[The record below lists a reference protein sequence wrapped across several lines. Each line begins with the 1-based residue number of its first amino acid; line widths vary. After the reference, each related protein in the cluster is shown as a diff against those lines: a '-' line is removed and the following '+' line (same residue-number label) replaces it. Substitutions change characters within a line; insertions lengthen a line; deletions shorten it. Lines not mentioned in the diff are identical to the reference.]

1 MEKPN
6 INKNDRL
13 ELTIKDLSYE
23 GKGVAKVDDFT
34 LFVDNALPGEVVN
47 AVILKVGKSY
57 GFAKALDIIKKS
69 PDRVENIDNVY
80 VRTGIAPLSHLKY
93 SEQLKFKQKQIQ
105 VDFEKAGL
113 DIKVNETLGM
123 EDPLHYRNKAQVP
136 VRQIDGKL
144 TSGFYRRHSHDLI
157 PMEDFMIQDEK
168 IDAEIKRVRDILRKY
183 KVRGF
188 DEANNKG
195 QIRTI
200 MVRRAYYTDEMMV
213 VLVSRVRDVS
223 HYKAISEEIMANKEV
238 KSLYLNINSK
248 TTNVILGRDMLLL
261 AGSPY
266 IDDKILGHT
275 YRISPRSFYQVN
287 PTQTQRLYKLAVD
300 KAELTGNEN
309 VVDAYSGI
317 GTIGLSLADKAKK
330 VTGIEM
336 VADAVKDA
344 KQNAEINNIEN
355 AEFIVGKTEAVLN
368 DWAKNKKKVDVLMVD
383 PPRKGL
389 DNSLIESINNIKPK
403 RIVYISCNPAT
414 LARDLKLLSDTYE
427 IGDATPV
434 DMFPMTNHIESVI
447 KLTRKWSIVRLRRYS
462 LDLTIFLRQNVVIS

>member
-6 INKNDRL
+6 IKKNDKL
-13 ELTIKDLSYE
+13 ELTIQDLSYE

-69 PDRVENIDNVY
+69 PDRVEDIDNVY

-93 SEQLKFKQKQIQ
+93 SEQLKFKQKQLQI
-105 VDFEKAGL
+105 DFQKARL
-113 DIKVNETLGM
+113 DIDVNETLGM
-123 EDPLHYRNKAQVP
+123 EDPFHYRNKAQVP

-144 TSGFYRRHSHDLI
+144 TSGFYRRHSHDLV
-157 PMEDFMIQDEK
+157 PMEDYLIQDPK
-168 IDAEIKRVRDILRKY
+168 IDAEIKRVRDILRNY
-183 KVRGF
+183 NVRGF
-188 DEANNKG
+188 EESQNKG

-200 MVRRAYYTDEMMV
+200 MVRRAYYTGQMMV
-213 VLVSRVRDVS
+213 VLVSRVRDIS
-223 HYKAISEEIMANKEV
+223 HYKEIAADIMTNTEV

-248 TTNVILGRDMLLL
+248 TTNVILGRDMMLL

-266 IDDKILGHT
+266 IDDELLGHT

-300 KAELTGNEN
+300 KAELTGKET

-317 GTIGLSLADKAKK
+317 GTIGLSLADKAKH

-336 VADAVKDA
+336 VADAVNDA
-344 KQNAEINNIEN
+344 KQNAEINGIEN
-355 AEFIVGKTEAVLN
+355 ADFIVGKTETVLN
-368 DWAKNKKKVDVLMVD
+368 QWAKDNKKVDVLMVD

-403 RIVYISCNPAT
+403 SIVYISCNPAT

-434 DMFPMTNHIESVI
+434 DMFPMTNHIESVT
-447 KLTRKWSIVRLRRYS
+447 KLTRK
-462 LDLTIFLRQNVVIS
+462 

>member
-1 MEKPN
+1 MRKGWNMEKPN
-6 INKNDRL
+6 IKKNDKV
-13 ELTIKDLSYE
+13 ELNIEDLSYE

-80 VRTGIAPLSHLKY
+80 VQTGIAPLSHLKY
-93 SEQLKFKQKQIQ
+93 SEQLKFKQKQIKI
-105 VDFEKAGL
+105 DFQKAKL
-113 DIKVNETLGM
+113 DIDANETIGM
-123 EDPLHYRNKAQVP
+123 DDPFHYRNKAQVP

-157 PMEDFMIQDEK
+157 PMEDYLIQDPK

-183 KVRGF
+183 NVRGF
-188 DEANNKG
+188 EESKNKG

-200 MVRRAYYTDEMMV
+200 MVRRAYYTGEMMV
-213 VLVSRVRDVS
+213 VLVSRVRDIS
-223 HYKAISEEIMANKEV
+223 HYKEISQEIMANQEV

-248 TTNVILGRDMLLL
+248 VTNVILGRDMLLL

-266 IDDKILGHT
+266 IDDEILGHT

-287 PTQTQRLYKLAVD
+287 PTQTQRLYKLAVE
-300 KAELTGNEN
+300 KAELTGKEN

-317 GTIGLSLADKAKK
+317 GTIGLSLADQAKH

-336 VADAVKDA
+336 VADAVEDA
-344 KQNAEINNIEN
+344 KRNAEINGIEN
-355 AEFIVGKTEAVLN
+355 ADFIVGKTETVLN
-368 DWAKNKKKVDVLMVD
+368 EWAKDKKKVDVLMVD

-389 DNSLIESINNIKPK
+389 ANSLIESINNIKPK
-403 RIVYISCNPAT
+403 KIVYISCNPAT

-434 DMFPMTNHIESVI
+434 DMFPMTNHIESVTR
-447 KLTRKWSIVRLRRYS
+447 LTRK
-462 LDLTIFLRQNVVIS
+462 

>member
-6 INKNDRL
+6 IKKNDKL
-13 ELTIKDLSYE
+13 ELTIEDLSYE

-57 GFAKALDIIKKS
+57 GFAKVLDIVKKS

-93 SEQLKFKQKQIQ
+93 SEQLKFKQKQLQI
-105 VDFEKAGL
+105 DFQKARL
-113 DIKVNETLGM
+113 DIDVNETLGM
-123 EDPLHYRNKAQVP
+123 EDPFHYRNKAQVP
-136 VRQIDGKL
+136 VRQINGKL
-144 TSGFYRRHSHDLI
+144 TSGFYRRHSHDLV
-157 PMEDFMIQDEK
+157 PMEDYLIQDPK

-183 KVRGF
+183 NVRGF
-188 DEANNKG
+188 EESKNKG

-200 MVRRAYYTDEMMV
+200 MVRRAYYTGQMMV
-213 VLVSRVRDVS
+213 VLVSRVRDIS
-223 HYKAISEEIMANKEV
+223 HYKEITADIMANPEI

-248 TTNVILGRDMLLL
+248 TTNVILGRDMMLL
-261 AGSPY
+261 AGSAY
-266 IDDKILGHT
+266 IDDEILGHT

-300 KAELTGNEN
+300 KAELTGKET

-317 GTIGLSLADKAKK
+317 GTIGLSLADKAKH

-336 VADAVKDA
+336 VADAVNDA
-344 KQNAEINNIEN
+344 KQNAEINGIEN
-355 AEFIVGKTEAVLN
+355 ADFIVGKTETVLN
-368 DWAKNKKKVDVLMVD
+368 QWAKDKKKVDVLMVD

-389 DNSLIESINNIKPK
+389 DNSLIDSINNIKPK

-434 DMFPMTNHIESVI
+434 DMFPMTNHIESVT
-447 KLTRKWSIVRLRRYS
+447 KLTRK
-462 LDLTIFLRQNVVIS
+462 